1 VAAEIMAE
9 ASLLFV
15 RDDRAVADR
24 LARALEAHGVAICA
38 SASAYESSDGCDAAV
53 ALFSSAAVKSPLLME
68 RALAAEA
75 EGKLVPVFA
84 GFCHLQAPLNK
95 LALHDLC
102 EWNGDESDVA
112 FQAIRAH
119 VIRIARAR
127 AAGEIL
133 KQEMRS
139 PEPEPPPPAPPAPDP
154 VALRRREEEAR
165 RERGRIDQEATLARL
180 ERERQERAQMRA
192 QEEASTVERARRYE
206 EEVRRAREQE
216 EEEEARRARE
226 RAETT
231 ALQKSQ
237 PFAAERQATVNGVA
251 ARTAASAANMAPSA
265 AATSNSAEDR
275 LRREREHRE
284 RELGARRAAQAP
296 SRDRRE
302 ADQRGGAAGQ
312 NGLGDPFGGRRA
324 AWTEAASDA
333 TFERETPSR
342 RRVDVSDWA
351 SDVLV
356 MTLVAVGAMAAIV
369 ISAQPDAA
377 QAVAQGLQQEVA
389 ALIAQLQ

>member
-1 VAAEIMAE
+1 MAE

-15 RDDRAVADR
+15 REDRAVADR
-24 LARALEAHGVAICA
+24 LARALESHGVTICA
-38 SASAYESSDGCDAAV
+38 SASAYEGSDGYDAAV

-75 EGKLVPVFA
+75 EGKLVPVFV

-102 EWNGDESDVA
+102 EWNGDGADVA

-119 VIRIARAR
+119 VMRIARAR
-127 AAGEIL
+127 AAGESL

-180 ERERQERAQMRA
+180 DRERQERAHQRA
-192 QEEASTVERARRYE
+192 QEEAAAIERARRYE

-216 EEEEARRARE
+216 EEARRARE
-226 RAETT
+226 RAEAA
-231 ALQKSQ
+231 ALAESRAY
-237 PFAAERQATVNGVA
+237 AAERQTAVNGGA
-251 ARTAASAANMAPSA
+251 SARAAASAASVAPSP

-275 LRREREHRE
+275 QRREREHRE
-284 RELGARRAAQAP
+284 RELAARRSAQAP
-296 SRDRRE
+296 NRERRDG
-302 ADQRGGAAGQ
+302 DYRGGAVAQ
-312 NGLGDPFGGRRA
+312 DGLGDPFSGRRA
-324 AWTEAASDA
+324 AWTEAASEA
-333 TFERETPSR
+333 TFESEAPAR
-342 RRVDVSDWA
+342 RRVGVSDWA

-377 QAVAQGLQQEVA
+377 RAVAQGLQQEVA
-389 ALIAQLQ
+389 ALIGQLR